1 MVGLLASGAGAFVAL
16 PGSAMPV
23 TTEAAP
29 VEETEAA
36 ETLPEPTAAET
47 LPAPETDVVTEADS
61 LLEEAPVADDTM
73 VEDAPVADDAAMEEE
88 PIAEDAAVEEETIVE
103 ETTVEEE
110 ETVAESDLEPTDADT
125 TEAADI
131 ETLSDDAIE
140 ASDTMDGEPVVEEP
154 SVEEETVVEETTV
167 EEEETIADDA
177 TIEEEPVAEEPIV
190 EEEPV
195 AESEEFDTTAL
206 TIAELTGSSE
216 SFEILAA
223 ALAAADL
230 TEVLAGEGP
239 YTVFAPTD
247 EAFEALPE
255 ELVAQLLEPENK
267 DSLVQLLTYHVVDG
281 AVLSTDLE
289 EGAVETL
296 AGDDLTVSLEEGVT
310 VNSSNVVFADVEASN
325 GVIHVIDRVIMPGEP
340 EAEVSV
346 EDTIAPEESIAID
359 ETEVEETVELE
370 STVEEMPAAE

>member
-1 MVGLLASGAGAFVAL
+1 
-16 PGSAMPV
+16 
-23 TTEAAP
+23 
-29 VEETEAA
+29 
-36 ETLPEPTAAET
+36 
-47 LPAPETDVVTEADS
+47 
-61 LLEEAPVADDTM
+61 
-73 VEDAPVADDAAMEEE
+73 
-88 PIAEDAAVEEETIVE
+88 DAAVEEETIVE

-110 ETVAESDLEPTDADT
+110 ETVAESELEPTDADT
-125 TEAADI
+125 IEAAEI
-131 ETLSDDAIE
+131 ETLSDDAVE

-154 SVEEETVVEETTV
+154 SVEEEETV
-167 EEEETIADDA
+167 ADDA
-177 TIEEEPVAEEPIV
+177 TV

-195 AESEEFDTTAL
+195 AEGEEFDTTAL

-267 DSLVQLLTYHVVDG
+267 DSLVELLTYHVVDG

-296 AGDDLTVSLEEGVT
+296 AGDEVTVSLEEGVT

-325 GVIHVIDRVIMPGEP
+325 GVIHVIDRVMMPGEP
-340 EAEVSV
+340 AAEVSV

-359 ETEVEETVELE
+359 ETEVEETVEVE
-370 STVEEMPAAE
+370 STVEEMPTAE

>member
-1 MVGLLASGAGAFVAL
+1 MVGLVASSAGAFIAL
-16 PGSAMPV
+16 PSSAMPV
-23 TTEAAP
+23 TTEADA
-29 VEETEAA
+29 VEATEAA

-73 VEDAPVADDAAMEEE
+73 VEEAPVADDAAMEEE

-110 ETVAESDLEPTDADT
+110 ETVAESELEPTDADT
-125 TEAADI
+125 IEAAEI
-131 ETLSDDAIE
+131 ETLSDDAVE

-154 SVEEETVVEETTV
+154 SVEEEETVVEETTV
-167 EEEETIADDA
+167 EEEETVADDA
-177 TIEEEPVAEEPIV
+177 TV

-195 AESEEFDTTAL
+195 AEGEEFDTTAL

-267 DSLVQLLTYHVVDG
+267 DSLVELLTYHVVDG

-296 AGDDLTVSLEEGVT
+296 AGDEVTVSLEEGVT

-325 GVIHVIDRVIMPGEP
+325 GVIHVIDRVMMPGEP
-340 EAEVSV
+340 AAEVSV

-359 ETEVEETVELE
+359 ETEVEETVEVE